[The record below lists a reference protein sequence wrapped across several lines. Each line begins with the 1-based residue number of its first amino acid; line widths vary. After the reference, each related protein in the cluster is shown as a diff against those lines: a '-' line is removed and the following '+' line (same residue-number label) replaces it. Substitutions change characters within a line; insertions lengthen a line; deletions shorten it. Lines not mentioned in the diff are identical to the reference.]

1 MSDHAPRTPPT
12 PTAPLT
18 GRAPAGEARIA
29 RPAMTAG
36 PFAPAAGPADPA
48 AAVLTPLVAAG
59 PAAAGPEA
67 YGMTDRTAAR
77 IRHRDVFPL
86 SGELYARARR
96 GTTRPAR
103 ADAHRPVPGAGLSA
117 PWSAPLAPLAAIAR
131 VRPLPPAPG
140 PYAVVPAGLVAPTGC
155 VLGGARPAASLR
167 PPSPDGLDLPAPA
180 LAPATEHRQ
189 ARPAMEDTPGDG
201 GALPLLAVPVAVPA
215 PTRAAAAPGPRPHAG
230 LVLARA
236 SAHT

>member
-12 PTAPLT
+12 PTAPST

-86 SGELYARARR
+86 RGELYARARR

-117 PWSAPLAPLAAIAR
+117 PWSAPLTPLAAIAR

-140 PYAVVPAGLVAPTGC
+140 PYAVVLAGLVAPSGWG
-155 VLGGARPAASLR
+155 VGGARPAASLR
-167 PPSPDGLDLPAPA
+167 PPSPDGLDLPA
-180 LAPATEHRQ
+180 LAPATEHQQ

-215 PTRAAAAPGPRPHAG
+215 PTRAPAAPGPRPHAG